1 MSAPLIELRS
11 VTKLF
16 RHGEHEVRAVDDVS
30 LEVSA
35 GECLAIVGE
44 SGSGK
49 TTIANMILGV
59 YPPSSGEIFLR
70 GEALPARRTLPHR
83 RAIQLVQQNPLSS
96 LNPKRSVG
104 ASIRLALDVHDIG
117 MRKERGAEVG
127 RLLEEVGLDA
137 SLAARAP
144 SALSGGQRQ
153 RVAIA
158 RALAC
163 QSALVVLD
171 EPTSALDVLVQARVL
186 RLLADLRRKR
196 GLTYVFITHDLSVV
210 RNIADRVAVF
220 DKGQLIEL
228 RTTDAIFEAPEHP
241 YTQRLIAAVPVVTA
255 EELALRERIAG
266 KREENGN
273 AELYR
278 IPDSA
283 G

>member
-1 MSAPLIELRS
+1 LKRSGWTARSPRARLPRSAAARKAHAHEF
-11 VTKLF
+11 VTGLQDWKG
-16 RHGEHEVRAVDDVS
+16 RVAYDAH
-30 LEVSA
+30 
-35 GECLAIVGE
+35 VGE
-44 SGSGK
+44 R
-49 TTIANMILGV
+49 GV
-59 YPPSSGEIFLR
+59 
-70 GEALPARRTLPHR
+70 
-83 RAIQLVQQNPLSS
+83 
-96 LNPKRSVG
+96 K
-104 ASIRLALDVHDIG
+104 
-117 MRKERGAEVG
+117 
-127 RLLEEVGLDA
+127 
-137 SLAARAP
+137 
-144 SALSGGQRQ
+144 LSGGQRQ

-220 DKGQLIEL
+220 DRGRLIEL
-228 RTTDAIFEAPEHP
+228 QATDAIFEAPQHP

-266 KREENGN
+266 KREDNGN